1 MALSSHPNTETLS
14 SNPPFLSYLDS
25 LFESQIL
32 CGAMS
37 QGIDKSEVEETWLDW
52 RKRVQHPYFG
62 LSTFFITQNGA
73 AKGGIRLGPTVK
85 ALVDGAASDGCDVVS
100 KLYSFGVDCGLLNE
114 LSYSYHTFYFDV
126 LGGESSQ
133 CIHGICICS
142 NPAISITNW

>member
-14 SNPPFLSYLDS
+14 SLTPFLSYLDS

-32 CGAMS
+32 IGATS
-37 QGIDKSEVEETWLDW
+37 QGIDYREVEETWLDW

-85 ALVDGAASDGCDVVS
+85 ALIDGAVGDGSDVVS
-100 KLYSFGVDCGLLNE
+100 LPFL
-114 LSYSYHTFYFDV
+114 
-126 LGGESSQ
+126 
-133 CIHGICICS
+133 
-142 NPAISITNW
+142 